1 MSDFVKLKK
10 ELPNKESFIVLWL
23 VEKIS
28 DKEYEHVR
36 KVWNTFEM
44 ETMKDYNIL
53 YLKIDVLLLA
63 GVFEKFRNGSL
74 KSYGLSPSHYLRAPV
89 LSCHAVLNMTKI
101 ELELI
106 SDADMYLLFE
116 KVWEVEFLTFL
127 KDTVKSTISI

>member
-74 KSYGLSPSHYLRAPV
+74 KSYGLSLSHYLRAPV

>member
-1 MSDFVKLKK
+1 
-10 ELPNKESFIVLWL
+10 
-23 VEKIS
+23 
-28 DKEYEHVR
+28 
-36 KVWNTFEM
+36 M
-44 ETMKDYNIL
+44 ETMKDYSIL

-89 LSCHAVLNMTKI
+89 LSWDAVLNMTKI